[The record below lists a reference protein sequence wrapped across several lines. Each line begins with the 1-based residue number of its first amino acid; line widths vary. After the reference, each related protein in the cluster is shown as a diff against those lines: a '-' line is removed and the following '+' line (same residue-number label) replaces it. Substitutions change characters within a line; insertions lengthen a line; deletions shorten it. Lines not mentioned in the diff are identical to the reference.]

1 MRILIHILLSAI
13 AVYVTSRILPGVH
26 VANFGTALVVAVV
39 LGLVNAT
46 VRPILF
52 LLTLPINLMTL
63 GLLTFVIIGGCVE
76 LVAWLVPGFQV
87 DGFLWA
93 LAFAAVLWPI
103 NTFLHTLQTR

>member
-13 AVYVTSRILPGVH
+13 RRLRDLADFAGRACGELRHGARGRRGIGPSQRDRAADSISADLADQP
-26 VANFGTALVVAVV
+26 NDS
-39 LGLVNAT
+39 
-46 VRPILF
+46 
-52 LLTLPINLMTL
+52 